1 MARQT
6 GNANTNGESEVSGFG
21 GHRMTSVT
29 THGTLVGATAP
40 AASLS
45 TLWLEDAEQLV
56 AASSVPG
63 LDAEL
68 KDALGLSDADYRSI
82 VDTARQLIPP
92 DRLGLVSAPTS
103 TADLHLGA
111 LEPPDDIR
119 EQPVAVAAA
128 VLPASI
134 NLVPGMPPIRNQA
147 SRGTCVAFTMTAMNE
162 YFLARNGDVEDLS
175 EQHLYEETKAIDGA
189 ANQCGTFQAKAA
201 IVLRQRGECRES
213 VWPYNPNPPCNNHGV
228 QPIQARPDGLR
239 YRLNTHAVPTND
251 VAAYKAELAQ
261 NNPVGLS
268 IPVYNSWYAS
278 AETRR
283 SGRITMR
290 VGNEQRVG
298 GHAVLLVGYQ
308 DTPDSPGGGYFIVR
322 NHWSTSWAYQSPYG
336 AGYGTIP
343 YQYITND
350 AWEAFAADLP
360 AGGTETAEEI
370 ARPSSSVVIT
380 VGPDITITVN
390 AR

>member
-1 MARQT
+1 MARQ
-6 GNANTNGESEVSGFG
+6 AEKAKSNGEPEVSGFG
-21 GHRMTSVT
+21 GHRIASAT
-29 THGTLVGATAP
+29 TQATLVAAAAP
-40 AASLS
+40 AGSLS
-45 TLWLEDAEQLV
+45 TLWFEDAEQLV
-56 AASSVPG
+56 AASAVPG
-63 LDAEL
+63 LDTEL
-68 KDALGLSDADYRSI
+68 KDALGLSDADYQAI
-82 VDTARQLIPP
+82 VDTARQLLPP
-92 DRLGLVSAPTS
+92 DRLGLVSTPTS

-111 LEPPDDIR
+111 LEPPDDMR
-119 EQPVAVAAA
+119 EEPVAVAAA
-128 VLPASI
+128 VLPGSV
-134 NLVPGMPPIRNQA
+134 NLIPGMPPIRNQA
-147 SRGTCVAFTMTAMNE
+147 SRGTCVSFTMTAMNE
-162 YFLARNGDVEDLS
+162 YFLRRNSVVEDLS
-175 EQHLYEETKAIDGA
+175 EQHLYAETKAIDGA
-189 ANQCGTFQAKAA
+189 PNQCGTFQAKAA

-228 QPIQARPDGLR
+228 RPPQARPDGLH
-239 YRLNTHAVPTND
+239 YGLNTHTVPTND
-251 VAAYKAELAQ
+251 MAAYKAELAQ
-261 NNPVGLS
+261 SNPVGLS

-308 DTPDSPGGGYFIVR
+308 DTPDSPGGGYFLVR
-322 NHWSTSWAYQSPYG
+322 NHWSTTWAYQSPYG

-360 AGGTETAEEI
+360 VGSTEAQEET

-380 VGPDITITVN
+380 VGPDITITIN
-390 AR
+390 SR